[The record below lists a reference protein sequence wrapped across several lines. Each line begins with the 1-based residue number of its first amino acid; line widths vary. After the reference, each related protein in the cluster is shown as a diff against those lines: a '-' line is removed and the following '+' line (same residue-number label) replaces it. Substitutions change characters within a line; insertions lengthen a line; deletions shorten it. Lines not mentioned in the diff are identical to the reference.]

1 MKLETV
7 HFFVSVS
14 DKRTNSAEHQR
25 TVNAVGKVFV
35 LVFQLC
41 SAEAVMVYK

>member
-7 HFFVSVS
+7 HFFVS
-14 DKRTNSAEHQR
+14 DKRINSAEHER
-25 TVNAVGKVFV
+25 TVNAVGKDFV